1 MSAPV
6 EEPFACV
13 LDVETTMKCPV
24 GNNKASPFWPEN
36 KVVMSGI
43 GALPDRNPFI
53 YEEGEL
59 KTISHRPM
67 FLIGHNIAFD
77 ILHGLHEGVI
87 RKNDIASMQI
97 WDTQLAEYLLSG
109 QTVRYPTLD
118 YCAEKR
124 GGTLKD
130 DKVKTMFAAG
140 MGAESVPKNMLKE
153 YLEGDVVNTR
163 LVFWSQYKEA
173 EERGMLPLLWSQMDA
188 RLATIEM
195 IDNGLPVDL
204 PFLTKRIGELT
215 IEVANLA
222 ADMATQAD
230 AQVGWGLDPTAPQ
243 QLATLLFGGEVKF
256 VVREHVGTYKN
267 GKDKFKNATHTT
279 KLTGYGY
286 KANPEWIGKN
296 GKPSTDDS
304 VLTELVKRAP
314 ASEGAKL
321 IHNVLKYR
329 ELNKQLTTYFEGINS
344 LVMPDGMVHHNL
356 NHCVTATGRLSSS
369 EPNLQNVTNGEIKKA
384 FVSRWGPDGF
394 IVEVDYQQLEMVMLA
409 VLSRCPSLLFD
420 IEHGVDMHVAL
431 YTALYGRAPTKEQ
444 RKAFKPASFGLVYGA
459 GAGAIAAQTGM
470 PKADAKRFIDVFYT
484 RYPGVKDFHTLQLI
498 RAEAAREYV
507 GDKDKE
513 TGLPVGKATLDSW
526 SGRRYVYREYPLPPE
541 IKAWK
546 KKDVGFS
553 PTELKNYPVQGG
565 ATADIVPLVLGKL
578 LRVLRNNPELKDKC
592 LMINTVHDSVLFDVH
607 KDVLEAAILVIKATM
622 EAAPTYIKEQ
632 FGFEFPLK
640 LKVGVSYGRNW
651 LEQNEISNEWFT
663 THERL
668 AA

>member
-1 MSAPV
+1 
-6 EEPFACV
+6 
-13 LDVETTMKCPV
+13 
-24 GNNKASPFWPEN
+24 
-36 KVVMSGI
+36 
-43 GALPDRNPFI
+43 
-53 YEEGEL
+53 
-59 KTISHRPM
+59 
-67 FLIGHNIAFD
+67 
-77 ILHGLHEGVI
+77 
-87 RKNDIASMQI
+87 
-97 WDTQLAEYLLSG
+97 
-109 QTVRYPTLD
+109 
-118 YCAEKR
+118 
-124 GGTLKD
+124 
-130 DKVKTMFAAG
+130 
-140 MGAESVPKNMLKE
+140 MGAESVPRNMLKE

-195 IDNGLPVDL
+195 IHNGLPIDL
-204 PFLTKRIGELT
+204 DFLRRRIVELT
-215 IEVANLA
+215 DEVVNLA
-222 ADMATQAD
+222 EDARAQAS
-230 AQVGWGLDPTAPQ
+230 AEVGKALDPLAPQ
-243 QLATLLFGGEVKF
+243 QLATLLFGGNIVSTE
-256 VVREHVGTYKN
+256 RQRVGDYKN
-267 GKDKFKNATHTT
+267 GKPKYKNVKVTT
-279 KLTGYGY
+279 GVAGYCY
-286 KANPEWIGKN
+286 KAKPEWIGKN

-304 VLTELVKRAP
+304 VLTELEARCP
-314 ASEGAKL
+314 TSEGAKL
-321 IHNVLKYR
+321 INKVLKYR
-329 ELNKQLTTYFEGINS
+329 DLNKQLTTYFEGINS

-369 EPNLQNVTNGEIKKA
+369 EPNLQNQRGAQEGETDGIKKA

-409 VLSRCPSLLFD
+409 VLSGDKQLLHD
-420 IEHGVDMHVAL
+420 IQYGVDMHVAL

-484 RYPGVKDFHTLQLI
+484 RYPGVKAFHDTQLI
-498 RAEAAREYV
+498 RAEGARVYV

-513 TGLPVGKATLDSW
+513 TGLPVGRAMLCSW